1 MNVACPPDEPV
12 ARYLHDAAYADRHS
26 GQPAAAAGERQGDYL
41 LRLVNQIRQ
50 RIDNRIERYRR
61 VATIFEAS
69 GKAEYTRTFRRLQLL
84 EEQDGQILDELID
97 NLQRRSP
104 PRAPG

>member
-12 ARYLHDAAYADRHS
+12 ARHPHNAAHGGRHS
-26 GQPAAAAGERQGDYL
+26 AQPTEAAGERHADYL
-41 LRLVNQIRQ
+41 LRLLTQIRQ

-69 GKAEYTRTFRRLQLL
+69 GNVEYAQTFRHLRFL

-97 NLQRRSP
+97 NVHRRFP

>member
-12 ARYLHDAAYADRHS
+12 KRHPHDAAYAGRHS
-26 GQPAAAAGERQGDYL
+26 EQPTEAAHENQADYL
-41 LRLVNQIRQ
+41 LRVVIRIRQ

-61 VATIFEAS
+61 VGAIFQAS
-69 GKAEYTRTFRRLQLL
+69 GNDEYACTFRHLQLL

-97 NLQRRSP
+97 NLQRRTP
-104 PRAPG
+104 PSAPD